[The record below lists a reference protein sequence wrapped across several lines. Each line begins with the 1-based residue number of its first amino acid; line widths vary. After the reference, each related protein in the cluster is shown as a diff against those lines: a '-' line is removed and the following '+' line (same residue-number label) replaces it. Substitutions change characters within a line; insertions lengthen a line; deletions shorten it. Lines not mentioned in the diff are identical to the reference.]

1 MLWTIRGG
9 ETMGKTISSED
20 SNQQRDHSLIA
31 RIRLGDQ
38 EAKEKL
44 VLKYIP
50 MVKHI
55 VRNYYASFLDFD
67 DLLQEGV
74 IGLLHAIDE
83 YRPDLYD
90 VKFSSFAYICIIRKI
105 YNVIKHTSGNK
116 HKALNDALSLQSQ
129 LGGDD
134 SRTVL
139 ELISTDDS
147 LVDPEHMIEEKFVLQ
162 YLDRLLVNHLSLLE
176 YSVMKLLLSGYSCG
190 EIEAVIGVGAKVI
203 DNARTRVKTKLRK
216 LIAEYGS
223 LLNPQIPVT
232 VRKRKDL
239 YLKLGG

>member
-1 MLWTIRGG
+1 
-9 ETMGKTISSED
+9 MGKTNGIVD
-20 SNQQRDHSLIA
+20 SNQQWDYSLIT
-31 RIRLGDQ
+31 RIRLGDE
-38 EAKEKL
+38 EAKETL

-67 DLLQEGV
+67 DLLQEGI

-116 HKALNDALSLQSQ
+116 HKALNDAMSLQSQ

-139 ELISTDDS
+139 DLISDDNS
-147 LVDPEHMIEEKFVLQ
+147 LVDPEQMIEEEFVFQ
-162 YLDRLLVNHLSLLE
+162 YLDRLLANHLSLLE
-176 YSVMKLLLSGYSCG
+176 YTVMKMLLSGYSCG
-190 EIEAVIGVGAKVI
+190 EIEAVVGVGAKVV

-216 LIAEYGS
+216 LIEEYGS
-223 LLNPQIPVT
+223 LLNPQLPLT

>member
-1 MLWTIRGG
+1 
-9 ETMGKTISSED
+9 MGKTNGIVD
-20 SNQQRDHSLIA
+20 SNQQWDYSLIT
-31 RIRLGDQ
+31 RIRLGDE
-38 EAKEKL
+38 EAKETL

-67 DLLQEGV
+67 DLLQEGI

-116 HKALNDALSLQSQ
+116 HKALNDAMSLQSQ

-139 ELISTDDS
+139 DLISDDNS
-147 LVDPEHMIEEKFVLQ
+147 LVDPEQMIEEEFVFQ
-162 YLDRLLVNHLSLLE
+162 YLDRLLANHLSLLE
-176 YSVMKLLLSGYSCG
+176 YTVMKMLLSGYSCG
-190 EIEAVIGVGAKVI
+190 EIEAVVGVGAKVV

-216 LIAEYGS
+216 LIEEYGS
-223 LLNPQIPVT
+223 LLNPQLPLT

-239 YLKLGG
+239 YLKLGDDPPVFIKY

>member
-1 MLWTIRGG
+1 MLWTLRGG
-9 ETMGKTISSED
+9 ETMGKTNGIVD
-20 SNQQRDHSLIA
+20 SNQQWDYSLIT
-31 RIRLGDQ
+31 RIRLGDE
-38 EAKEKL
+38 EAKETL

-67 DLLQEGV
+67 DLLQEGI

-116 HKALNDALSLQSQ
+116 HKALNDAMSLQSQ

-139 ELISTDDS
+139 DLISDDNS
-147 LVDPEHMIEEKFVLQ
+147 LVDPEQMIEEEFVFQ
-162 YLDRLLVNHLSLLE
+162 YLDRLLANHLSLLE
-176 YSVMKLLLSGYSCG
+176 YTVMKMLLSGYSCG
-190 EIEAVIGVGAKVI
+190 EIEAVVGVGAKVV

-216 LIAEYGS
+216 LIEEYGS
-223 LLNPQIPVT
+223 LLNPQLPLT

>member
-1 MLWTIRGG
+1 
-9 ETMGKTISSED
+9 MGKTNGIVD
-20 SNQQRDHSLIA
+20 SNQQWDYNLIT
-31 RIRLGDQ
+31 RIRLGDE
-38 EAKEKL
+38 EAKETL

-67 DLLQEGV
+67 DLLQEGI

-116 HKALNDALSLQSQ
+116 HKALNDAMSLQSQ

-139 ELISTDDS
+139 DLISDDNS
-147 LVDPEHMIEEKFVLQ
+147 LVDPEQMIEEEFVFQ
-162 YLDRLLVNHLSLLE
+162 YLDRLLANHLSLLE
-176 YSVMKLLLSGYSCG
+176 YTVMKMLLSGYSCG
-190 EIEAVIGVGAKVI
+190 EIEAVVGVGAKVV

-216 LIAEYGS
+216 LIEEYGS
-223 LLNPQIPVT
+223 LLNPQLPLT

>member
-1 MLWTIRGG
+1 
-9 ETMGKTISSED
+9 MGKAKSNGD
-20 SNQQRDHSLIA
+20 SNQQKDYSLIA

-67 DLLQEGV
+67 DLMQEGV

-83 YRPDLYD
+83 YKPDQYD

-105 YNVIKHTSGNK
+105 YNVIKQTTGNK
-116 HKALNDALSLQSQ
+116 HKALNDALSLQSH

-134 SRTVL
+134 SRIIL
-139 ELISTDDS
+139 DLISAEDS
-147 LVDPEHMIEEKFVLQ
+147 LVDPERMIEEKFLFQ
-162 YLDRLLVNHLSLLE
+162 YLDRVLVNHLSLLE
-176 YSVMKLLLSGYSCG
+176 YSVIMMLLSGYSCG
-190 EIEAVIGVGAKVI
+190 EIEEAIGVGAKVI

-223 LLNPQIPVT
+223 LLNPQVPLA

>member
-1 MLWTIRGG
+1 
-9 ETMGKTISSED
+9 MGKTNGIVD
-20 SNQQRDHSLIA
+20 SNQQWDYSLIT
-31 RIRLGDQ
+31 RIRLGDE
-38 EAKEKL
+38 EAKETL

-67 DLLQEGV
+67 DLLQEGI

-105 YNVIKHTSGNK
+105 YNVIKHTSGNR
-116 HKALNDALSLQSQ
+116 HKALNDAMSLQSQ

-139 ELISTDDS
+139 DLISDDNS
-147 LVDPEHMIEEKFVLQ
+147 LVDPEQMIEEEFVFQ
-162 YLDRLLVNHLSLLE
+162 YLDRLLANHLSLLE
-176 YSVMKLLLSGYSCG
+176 YTVMKMLLSGYSCG
-190 EIEAVIGVGAKVI
+190 EIEAVVGVGAKVV

-216 LIAEYGS
+216 LIEEYGS
-223 LLNPQIPVT
+223 LLNPQLPLT

>member
-1 MLWTIRGG
+1 
-9 ETMGKTISSED
+9 MGKTNGIVD
-20 SNQQRDHSLIA
+20 SNQQWDYSLIT
-31 RIRLGDQ
+31 RIRLGDE
-38 EAKEKL
+38 EAKETL

-55 VRNYYASFLDFD
+55 VRNYYASFLD
-67 DLLQEGV
+67 LTICCRRI

-116 HKALNDALSLQSQ
+116 HKALNDAMSLQSQ

-139 ELISTDDS
+139 VQSATIILCGSRTDD
-147 LVDPEHMIEEKFVLQ
+147 
-162 YLDRLLVNHLSLLE
+162 
-176 YSVMKLLLSGYSCG
+176 
-190 EIEAVIGVGAKVI
+190 
-203 DNARTRVKTKLRK
+203 
-216 LIAEYGS
+216 
-223 LLNPQIPVT
+223 
-232 VRKRKDL
+232 
-239 YLKLGG
+239 